1 LYHFADKEI
10 TMQIPFSFVLNRP
23 AGTRPSP
30 APTPTPANATLSD
43 LEAYPV
49 LTEEIGYPPSP
60 LSTPSSP
67 SVPGSAPLGQIAA
80 KAVSEVLGWKPKMGD
95 VKGFVG
101 ALTQS
106 FSLTDVE
113 GHIESQWTP
122 RTYAVQTD
130 LAGGISGAQASVY
143 ARAVEAL
150 NRSLPLLDGLYPL
163 SPETDLQDF
172 EAIRAVARTQMN
184 ELVNE
189 IGVPGSPRIARIN
202 QYFNLLLGIQISSGK
217 SLSAFTTEP
226 DNISGTL
233 GEIRDQGGLWSIS
246 GSGGRAPLYN
256 TVEEEQDVTN
266 FRILSDYL
274 TSLAQSWANDV
285 KFLQLG
291 TATPFFGTQ
300 LVLLSRQLSVV
311 AESVE
316 EVRFTLDS
324 VFIGPAERQTTQIN
338 FPGSPAPPPM
348 FFEDLLTWVQR
359 FASEEGPRLIQ
370 EGGKLGV
377 QRSFRPVVQELLNL
391 VQGATYPRPINSAA
405 LPKGYGTPRVKRAMQ
420 ELTSQLNELDR
431 LANPIR
437 IVLPTIP

>member
-1 LYHFADKEI
+1 MPPQVIVVDINLKKAF
-10 TMQIPFSFVLNRP
+10 FSGSGSGSG
-23 AGTRPSP
+23 GTTP
-30 APTPTPANATLSD
+30 PTNGSSGD
-43 LEAYPV
+43 IEAYPV
-49 LTEEIGYPPSP
+49 LTEEVGYPPSP
-60 LSTPSSP
+60 LATPSSGGTGLP
-67 SVPGSAPLGQIAA
+67 SGAPLGQIAA
-80 KAVSEVLGWKPKMGD
+80 KAVSDVLGWKPKMGD

-106 FSLTDVE
+106 FTLTDIE
-113 GHIESQWTP
+113 GHTQSQWTP

-172 EAIRAVARTQMN
+172 EAIRAVARSQMN

-202 QYFNLLLGIQISSGK
+202 QYFFLLLGIQISSGLA
-217 SLSAFTTEP
+217 LSTFATEP
-226 DNISGTL
+226 DNIAGTL
-233 GEIRDQGGLWSIS
+233 GKIRDQAGLWSIS
-246 GSGGRAPLYN
+246 GSGGRVPLYN
-256 TVEEEQDVTN
+256 TVDEEQNVTN
-266 FRILSDYL
+266 FRILSDYM

-291 TATPFFGTQ
+291 TTTPFFGTQ

-311 AESVE
+311 SESVD

-338 FPGSPAPPPM
+338 FPGSPAPPSM
-348 FFEDLLTWVQR
+348 FFEDLLTWVQS

-377 QRSFRPVVQELLNL
+377 QQSFQPVVLQLLTL
-391 VQGATYPRPINSAA
+391 VQGATYPQPTNRVA
-405 LPKGYGTPRVKRAMQ
+405 LPRGYATQRVKRAMQ
-420 ELTSQLNELDR
+420 ELTSQLTELNR
-431 LANPIR
+431 LAGTIQ
-437 IVLPTIP
+437 ITLPTIP